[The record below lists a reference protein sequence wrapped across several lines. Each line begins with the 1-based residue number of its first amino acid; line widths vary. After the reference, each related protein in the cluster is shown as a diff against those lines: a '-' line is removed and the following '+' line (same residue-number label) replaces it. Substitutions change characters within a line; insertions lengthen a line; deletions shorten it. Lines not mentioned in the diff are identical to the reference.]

1 MEYNLADLF
10 ESVVDVVP
18 DREALVY
25 VDHPG
30 TGAER
35 RLTYA
40 ELDAAANRIGHH
52 LLDSGVRPGE
62 HLGLHLYNGVEYL
75 QTVLGCLKARIV
87 PVNVNYRYV
96 EEELVYLYRDADLVA
111 LVFDTEFS
119 ERVAGALPQVP
130 ELRHLI
136 RVGAGPKASG
146 PAASGP
152 DASSRGGSSA
162 GGPGPNASSADASG
176 PDASSPDGSG
186 PDASTAGASGP
197 DASTAGRPGP
207 DASTADGPG
216 PDASTAD
223 GPGPDASTADGPGPD
238 ASTADGP
245 GPDASTADGSGPDAS
260 LAAVPF
266 AKAEAGGS
274 PARGFPARSAD
285 DQFIIYTGG
294 TTGLPKGVM
303 WRQEDLFFAGLG
315 GGAPTGEPVKKPEEL
330 AERVAAGGSGITFF
344 PTPPLMHG
352 TSTLT
357 AFIGFYFGQRVVV
370 HRKFVPEEVLRTV
383 AKEKVTSISLVGDAM
398 LRPLIDALQG
408 PLKGTDC
415 SSVFSVSSSGAIMSD
430 TVRGQFRA
438 LLPNAMLLN
447 NFGSSESGF
456 NGTATDDSGPER
468 GFRVRV
474 NSRTRVVDPATHEPV
489 AAGEVGRVAQRGH
502 VPLGYYN
509 DPAKTAETFFEKDGE
524 RWVLLGDMATVDG
537 DGVVIVLG
545 RGSQCINTGGEK
557 VYPEEVEQALKAHP
571 DVYDALVAGVPDATW
586 GNHVAAVVQLRT
598 GAPQPSLDDIQ
609 THCRTRLAGYKIP
622 RQLVITESVRR
633 SPSGKADY
641 RWARDVAVAAD
652 G

>member
-62 HLGLHLYNGVEYL
+62 HVGLHLYNGVEYL

-111 LVFDTEFS
+111 LVFEAEFAD
-119 ERVAGALPQVP
+119 RVAAAVPQAPAL
-130 ELRHLI
+130 RRLI
-136 RVGAGPKASG
+136 RVGAGAEQV
-146 PAASGP
+146 
-152 DASSRGGSSA
+152 
-162 GGPGPNASSADASG
+162 
-176 PDASSPDGSG
+176 
-186 PDASTAGASGP
+186 
-197 DASTAGRPGP
+197 
-207 DASTADGPG
+207 
-216 PDASTAD
+216 
-223 GPGPDASTADGPGPD
+223 
-238 ASTADGP
+238 
-245 GPDASTADGSGPDAS
+245 
-260 LAAVPF
+260 AAVGF
-266 AKAEAGGS
+266 TEAEAGGS
-274 PARGFPARSAD
+274 PERGFPARSGD

-315 GGAPTGEPVKKPEEL
+315 GGAPTGEPVRKPQEV

-344 PTPPLMHG
+344 PTAPLMHG

-357 AFIGFYFGQRVVV
+357 AFIGFNFGQRVVI

-383 AKEKVTSISLVGDAM
+383 AKERVSAVSLVGDAM
-398 LRPLIDALQG
+398 LRPLIDALEG
-408 PLKGTDC
+408 PMKGTDC
-415 SSVFSVSSSGAIMSD
+415 SSLFSVSSSGAIMSD
-430 TVRGQFRA
+430 TVREQFRA
-438 LLPNAMLLN
+438 LVPNAMLLN

-456 NGTATDDSGPER
+456 NGTATDDAGPER
-468 GFRVRV
+468 GFRIRV
-474 NSRTRVVDPATHEPV
+474 NSRTRVVDPVTHEPV
-489 AAGEVGRVAQRGH
+489 AAGEMGRVAQRGH

-524 RWVLLGDMATVDG
+524 RWVLLGDMATVDE
-537 DGVVIVLG
+537 DGVVVVLG

-557 VYPEEVEQALKAHP
+557 VYPEEVEQALKSHP
-571 DVYDALVAGVPDATW
+571 DVYDALVAGVPDARW
-586 GNHVAAVVQLRT
+586 GSQVAAVVQLRT
-598 GAPQPSLDDIQ
+598 GVPRPSLADIQ
-609 THCRTRLAGYKIP
+609 AHCRTRLAGYKIP
-622 RQLVITESVRR
+622 RRLVITEAVRR

-641 RWARDVAVAAD
+641 RWAREVAAAD
-652 G
+652 AGLTPRG

>member
-40 ELDAAANRIGHH
+40 ELDAAANRVGHH
-52 LLDSGVRPGE
+52 LLDSGIRPGE

-111 LVFDTEFS
+111 LVFDAEFTD
-119 ERVAGALPQVP
+119 RVAAARPRA
-130 ELRHLI
+130 ERLRHLI
-136 RVGAGPKASG
+136 RVGA
-146 PAASGP
+146 PAPGA
-152 DASSRGGSSA
+152 A
-162 GGPGPNASSADASG
+162 GVPCVEFARVEA
-176 PDASSPDGSG
+176 
-186 PDASTAGASGP
+186 AGA
-197 DASTAGRPGP
+197 PG
-207 DASTADGPG
+207 
-216 PDASTAD
+216 
-223 GPGPDASTADGPGPD
+223 
-238 ASTADGP
+238 
-245 GPDASTADGSGPDAS
+245 
-260 LAAVPF
+260 
-266 AKAEAGGS
+266 
-274 PARGFPARSAD
+274 RGFPDRSPD

-294 TTGLPKGVM
+294 TTGMPKGVM

-330 AERVAAGGSGITFF
+330 AERVASGGAGITFF
-344 PTPPLMHG
+344 PTAPLMHG

-357 AFIGFYFGQRVVV
+357 AFIGFNFGQRVVI

-383 AKEKVTSISLVGDAM
+383 EKEKVSSISLVGDAM
-398 LRPLIDALQG
+398 LRPLIDALRG
-408 PLKGTDC
+408 PLRDIDR
-415 SSVFSVSSSGAIMSD
+415 SSLFSVSSSGAIMSD
-430 TVRGQFRA
+430 TVRRQFRE
-438 LLPNAMLLN
+438 LVPNAMLLN

-456 NGTATDDSGPER
+456 NGTATEDSGPER

-474 NSRTRVVDPATHEPV
+474 HARTQVVDPATYEPV
-489 AAGEVGRVAQRGH
+489 SPGAVGRVAQCGH

-509 DPAKTAETFFEKDGE
+509 DPAKTAATFFEKGGE
-524 RWVLLGDMATVDG
+524 RWVLLGDMATVDEE
-537 DGVVIVLG
+537 GVVTVLG

-557 VYPEEVEQALKAHP
+557 VYPEEVEQALKSHP
-571 DVYDALVAGVPDATW
+571 DVYDALVAGVPDPQW
-586 GNHVAAVVQLRT
+586 GHHVAAVVQLRD
-598 GAPQPSLDDIQ
+598 GAARPSLEDIQ
-609 THCRTRLAGYKIP
+609 THCRDRLAGYKVP
-622 RQLVITESVRR
+622 RQLVITESVQR

-641 RWARDVAVAAD
+641 RWAREVAVAAD
-652 G
+652 R

>member
-25 VDHPG
+25 LDHPG

-40 ELDAAANRIGHH
+40 ELDAAANRVAHH
-52 LLDSGVRPGE
+52 LIDSGIRPGE

-75 QTVLGCLKARIV
+75 QTVLGCLKARVV

-111 LVFDTEFS
+111 LVFDGEFAD
-119 ERVAGALPQVP
+119 RVAAALPRAP
-130 ELRHLI
+130 KLRLLL
-136 RVGAGPKASG
+136 RVG
-146 PAASGP
+146 
-152 DASSRGGSSA
+152 
-162 GGPGPNASSADASG
+162 
-176 PDASSPDGSG
+176 
-186 PDASTAGASGP
+186 TA
-197 DASTAGRPGP
+197 
-207 DASTADGPG
+207 
-216 PDASTAD
+216 
-223 GPGPDASTADGPGPD
+223 
-238 ASTADGP
+238 
-245 GPDASTADGSGPDAS
+245 
-260 LAAVPF
+260 AAVPGATPF
-266 AKAEAGGS
+266 TEAEAAAS
-274 PARGFPARSAD
+274 PERGFPARSGD

-294 TTGLPKGVM
+294 TTGMPKGVM

-315 GGAPTGEPVKKPEEL
+315 GGAPTGEPVKTPGEL

-357 AFIGFYFGQRVVV
+357 AFIGFGFGQRVVL

-383 AKEKVTSISLVGDAM
+383 EREKVTSVSLVGDAM
-398 LRPLIDALQG
+398 LRPLIDALAG

-415 SSVFSVSSSGAIMSD
+415 SALFSVSSSGAVMSE
-430 TVRGQFRA
+430 TVRRQFRD
-438 LLPNAMLLN
+438 LVPNALLLN

-456 NGTATDDSGPER
+456 NGTATEDAGPER
-468 GFRVRV
+468 GFRIRV

-489 AAGEVGRVAQRGH
+489 AVGAIGRVAQCGH

-509 DPAKTAETFFEKDGE
+509 DPRKTAETFFERDGQ
-524 RWVLLGDMATVDG
+524 RWVLLGDMATMDEE
-537 DGVVIVLG
+537 GVVTVLG

-586 GNHVAAVVQLRT
+586 GSHVAAVVQLRS
-598 GAPQPSLDDIQ
+598 GARRLSLDDLQ
-609 THCRTRLAGYKIP
+609 DHCRAHLAGYKIP
-622 RQLVITESVRR
+622 RQLVLTEGIRR

-641 RWARDVAVAAD
+641 RWAREVAVAAD
-652 G
+652 SSLS